1 MSGLAKV
8 ERDDNANVVK
18 EIEDK
23 IVASKEG
30 FSQMEYESHAI
41 GHERNG
47 SSFGAYFNIVCAIAG
62 TGTLQL
68 PFALSQSGWV
78 GIGLI
83 LLSTGISV
91 YTGSLLIKC
100 LYYDRINRL
109 SDYSSIGKAAYGKPG
124 MIFIRVFHYSIQIGS
139 AIVYIL
145 ITGLNAHQLF
155 EMVGISLDQ
164 KVWVLIAGLI
174 VWVPY
179 ILLKTLKEVAV
190 LSVIGVLTTLVL
202 VFVAVIVSIID
213 LPNNLQQTHQT
224 INITG
229 FPIAL
234 ASICFSFGGNVVYPH
249 VEQVMAKPKSWNKV
263 LTSAMLTI
271 GILYLLVSV
280 SGYYVYGNSTKSP
293 IYDNLPSG
301 PATTLAIIMITIHVL
316 LACPIYLTS
325 FATEIETIF
334 RIDSTYYSK
343 YKEIGL
349 RFALRTGILAAI
361 TVTAMFLPY
370 ISDFMSLFGALSNT
384 VIVFI
389 APIVLYW
396 KLFGWRSMSKLELL
410 WCGVILVIAAVGCV
424 LGTKDAITSLIAH
437 IQCGSACEIHVK
449 H

>member
-1 MSGLAKV
+1 
-8 ERDDNANVVK
+8 
-18 EIEDK
+18 
-23 IVASKEG
+23 
-30 FSQMEYESHAI
+30 MEYDSHA
-41 GHERNG
+41 GDHDRNG

-68 PFALSQSGWV
+68 PYALSQSGWV
-78 GIGLI
+78 GVGLI
-83 LLSTGISV
+83 LLSTGISI

-100 LYYDRINRL
+100 LYYDRVSRL
-109 SDYSSIGKAAYGKPG
+109 SDYSSIGKAAFGKPG

-155 EMVGISLDQ
+155 EAMGVVLDQ
-164 KVWVLIAGLI
+164 KVWVLIAGVI
-174 VWVPY
+174 VWIPY
-179 ILLKTLKEVAV
+179 ILLKTLKEVAILSVLGV
-190 LSVIGVLTTLVL
+190 LSTLVL
-202 VFVAVIVSIID
+202 VFVAVSVSLID
-213 LPNNLQQTHQT
+213 LPNNVQQTHQT
-224 INITG
+224 INISG

-249 VEQVMAKPKSWNKV
+249 VEQVMAHPKSWNKV
-263 LTSAMLTI
+263 LRAAMLTI
-271 GILYLLVSV
+271 CVLYLLISV
-280 SGYYVYGNSTKSP
+280 AGYYVYGGSTKSP
-293 IYDNLPSG
+293 IYDSLPAG
-301 PATTLAIIMITIHVL
+301 PATTVAIIMITFHVL

-325 FATEIETIF
+325 FATEIEAIF

-343 YKEIGL
+343 YKERIL
-349 RFALRTGILAAI
+349 RFALRTGILAVL
-361 TVTAMFLPY
+361 TVIAMFLPY

-384 VIVFI
+384 VVVFI

-410 WCGVILVIAAVGCV
+410 WCGVILLVAAVGCV

-437 IQCGSACEIHVK
+437 IQCGSACETHVK